1 MPVERPPRAPVFPL
15 PEDFPCPEF
24 PDIGVCAAILPGGV
38 DFSDP
43 EMLRF
48 LQPALAPLSPIFT
61 VIEALIA
68 VKTIADAVLELPD
81 PQPLIDAI
89 PGLQEQIDKLLA
101 FLPQTALPKLVL
113 DMIDCIISELEKL
126 RRTVTGLTAQL
137 DRIATVLDR
146 AAELDDPQMNAFAV
160 CATDRVSATL
170 DETLA
175 GLTALGRLLGVIG
188 GFLELIGV
196 DAELPVWSDI
206 SGAAIETI
214 LEPIDRALELL
225 RTARELI
232 PV

>member
-1 MPVERPPRAPVFPL
+1 MPVQRPPRAPVFPL
-15 PEDFPCPEF
+15 PDDFPCPEF
-24 PDIGVCAAILPGGV
+24 PDINVCAAILPGGV

-43 EMLRF
+43 DMLRF

-68 VKTIADAVLELPD
+68 VKAIADAALELPD

-101 FLPQTALPKLVL
+101 FLPQVAIPRLAL
-113 DMIDCIISELEKL
+113 DAIDCIIAELEKL
-126 RRTVTGLTAQL
+126 RRTITGLTAQL
-137 DRIATVLDR
+137 DKIAAVLDR

-160 CATDRVSATL
+160 CATERVSATL

-196 DAELPVWSDI
+196 DVDLPVWLDI
-206 SGAAIETI
+206 SGAAIDTI
-214 LEPIDRALELL
+214 LEPLDRALELL
-225 RTARELI
+225 RVARELI